1 MTVPTPVEE
10 AAEWLKRSGECTKPI
25 EHKHWTGTHA
35 LTPMPMKHDCHG
47 CLRDELRQQREA
59 GRAEGE
65 ALVRKA
71 LRIRTVEANPRAVFI
86 GYRDDD
92 RFGVGVVHR
101 DSGLPAGFWWAL
113 TGEGERPKET
123 E

>member
-1 MTVPTPVEE
+1 MTDARVPSVEE
-10 AAEWLKRSGECTKPI
+10 LATQ
-25 EHKHWTGTHA
+25 
-35 LTPMPMKHDCHG
+35 LTTLVYGPHSLFSNAVKWAD
-47 CLRDELRQQREA
+47 LEQRITEKLRQQRAA

-113 TGEGERPKET
+113 TGEGTRPKET